1 MFPQFVALFSDIFGS
16 SSQSALEDQIAE
28 MPAPRNPP
36 KRKRSLNEVQT
47 LQEEVERLQQVENK
61 NKSLKQQVESLKQ
74 RVAELS
80 EENEKLRNF
89 REPSPETP
97 PSSLGSSRA
106 PTPDRIGDDVD
117 SHATPEPGTTVMEES
132 ESLEAVQEI
141 TTVGPGSGDES
152 AAGTL
157 NTTEQ
162 SSRNLEIENQELRKI
177 LKEHKVVVTCIVYR
191 GIMEQLSAHER
202 SAGNDGWQSEES
214 LSTRWHLFVDSLD
227 LPDSIDA
234 NGNVRQL
241 DADWRTRPEPHTA
254 EEAQVTRYFLKSL
267 YDTLS
272 FYIHDF
278 HQSNWGLDL
287 ETDESA
293 AALESIAPIK
303 FSLGLLEYIK
313 EMWDR
318 RNGQPSATPTNTRGD
333 QGSSDSSE

>member
-47 LQEEVERLQQVENK
+47 LQEEVERLQQVENE
-61 NKSLKQQVESLKQ
+61 NKIVKQQVESLKE

-117 SHATPEPGTTVMEES
+117 SHATPEPGTTITVPAGSVEG
-132 ESLEAVQEI
+132 VQEI
-141 TTVGPGSGDES
+141 TTVGTSSEDS
-152 AAGTL
+152 AGTL

-162 SSRNLEIENQELRKI
+162 CHNLEIENRRLQEI
-177 LKEHKVVVTCIVYR
+177 LDEHKVVVTCIVYR

-333 QGSSDSSE
+333 QGSSDSPE